1 MRKFLFTKVWQREM
15 LHNRGQFCQRKF
27 LHMTKKFF
35 RRKFSFHLFFQ
46 KKKKTF
52 TLSFLSNRTK
62 GYSCRK
68 IIPFIKNYKSN
79 LL

>member
-15 LHNRGQFCQRKF
+15 LHNRGQFCQGKF

-46 KKKKTF
+46 KKKKPLHS
-52 TLSFLSNRTK
+52 LS
-62 GYSCRK
+62 YPIVRK
-68 IIPFIKNYKSN
+68 VILAEK
-79 LL
+79 